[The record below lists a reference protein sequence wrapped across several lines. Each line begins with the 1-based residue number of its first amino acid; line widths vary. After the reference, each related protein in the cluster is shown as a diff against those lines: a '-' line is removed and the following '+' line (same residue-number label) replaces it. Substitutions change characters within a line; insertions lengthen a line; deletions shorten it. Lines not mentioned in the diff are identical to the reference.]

1 MTADELEK
9 ARKAIKDMAK
19 SKRKTV
25 DEVRSE
31 MKKAIAAAYDRS
43 NPAWKDFPSGPPE
56 PEELIIYVRDQ
67 INKNPSGS

>member
-1 MTADELEK
+1 MTKNDLNLARATIAD
-9 ARKAIKDMAK
+9 IAK
-19 SKRKTV
+19 ENRKTV

-43 NPAWKDFPSGPPE
+43 NSAWKDFPSGPPE
-56 PEELIIYVRDQ
+56 PEELIIYVRNQ

>member
-1 MTADELEK
+1 MTKNDLNLARATIAD
-9 ARKAIKDMAK
+9 IAK
-19 SKRKTV
+19 ENRKTV

-56 PEELIIYVRDQ
+56 PEELIIYVRNQ